1 MAVSELNA
9 RHVSVGEDPKDDTL
23 VVAFGLNLPEPHR
36 SGLPVMCGGGSDL
49 LLSGFP
55 GSQAPFAGNL
65 DQPIFLAG
73 FSVEMMSS
81 RRYESTPTS
90 RCLLRNPGGRSD
102 VASAAGTI
110 TGAAV
115 S

>member
-1 MAVSELNA
+1 MGAKP
-9 RHVSVGEDPKDDTL
+9 GD
-23 VVAFGLNLPEPHR
+23 GLIMRWLIDRFPEIGR
-36 SGLPVMCGGGSDL
+36 SSADCRLWAGGSDR

-55 GSQAPFAGNL
+55 GSQALFAGNL
-65 DQPIFLAG
+65 DQPAFLAG

-90 RCLLRNPGGRSD
+90 RCLLRNPGGRSG